1 MPMTINPRNI
11 LEKAQRVRA
20 VADGQRAGS
29 LPPELHEAIHELCA
43 LLEQPEE
50 APAADA
56 TT

>member
-1 MPMTINPRNI
+1 MPTIDQQVI

-29 LPPELHEAIHELCA
+29 LPPELHDAIHELCA
-43 LLEQPEE
+43 LLEQPAE
-50 APAADA
+50 APADA